1 MKLGEKDASGRR
13 RPVGS
18 GKIVELEADT
28 VISAVGQQMR
38 QMIYL
43 EKNKIEL
50 DSKRVSLR

>member
-28 VISAVGQQMR
+28 VISAVGTANR
-38 QMIYL
+38 Q
-43 EKNKIEL
+43 
-50 DSKRVSLR
+50 